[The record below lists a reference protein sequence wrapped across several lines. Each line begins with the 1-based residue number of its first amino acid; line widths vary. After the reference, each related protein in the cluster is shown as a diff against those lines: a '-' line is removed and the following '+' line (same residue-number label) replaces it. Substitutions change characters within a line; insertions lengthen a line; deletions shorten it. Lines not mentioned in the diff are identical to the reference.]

1 MNDLKKFVNYA
12 QPVVKAVKENHNEFH
27 RLEYFSVN
35 AENLFVE
42 EGFLIE
48 FMAEDKYDPKH
59 FNGAI
64 PLVYANWGEETGAS
78 IVLEISPEQ
87 RQLLDP
93 EVIKV
98 LSGKYHREHGQVSE
112 DWEKC
117 ANKTVYVL
125 MDHEYY
131 QTCSGFA
138 PSEEFEDSVNIG
150 WALDFLAHRL
160 GLNYLTIDFPY
171 SRTEYMLIDWEESNV

>member
-1 MNDLKKFVNYA
+1 MNNLQRYVNYA
-12 QPVVKAVKENHNEFH
+12 QPVINAVRENHNEFH
-27 RLEYFSVN
+27 HLEYFSVN
-35 AENLFVE
+35 AEDLFVE

-48 FMAEDKYDPKH
+48 FQSQDKYFPEH

-87 RQLLDP
+87 RQLLSP
-93 EVIKV
+93 EVINVIKGEH
-98 LSGKYHREHGQVSE
+98 LEYH
-112 DWEKC
+112 EKWR
-117 ANKTVYVL
+117 KTAEQTVWLL

-131 QTCSGFA
+131 QTCSGFV
-138 PSEEFEDSVNIG
+138 PSDEFED
-150 WALDFLAHRL
+150 ALNVGHAIDFLAHRM

-171 SRTEYMLIDWEESNV
+171 SRTEYMLESEESNV

>member
-1 MNDLKKFVNYA
+1 MNNLQRFVNYA
-12 QPVVKAVKENHNEFH
+12 QPVVKAVRENHNEFH
-27 RLEYFSVN
+27 HLDYFSVN
-35 AENLFVE
+35 AEDLSVE

-48 FMAEDKYDPKH
+48 YQSQDKNLPEH
-59 FNGAI
+59 FNGDI
-64 PLVYANWGEETGAS
+64 PLVVANWGEETGAS

-87 RQLLDP
+87 RQLLSP
-93 EVIKV
+93 EVINVIKGEH
-98 LSGKYHREHGQVSE
+98 LEYH
-112 DWEKC
+112 EKWR
-117 ANKTVYVL
+117 KTAEQTVWLL

>member
-1 MNDLKKFVNYA
+1 MNNLQRFVNYA
-12 QPVVKAVKENHNEFH
+12 QPVVKAVRENHNEFH

-48 FMAEDKYDPKH
+48 FQSQDKYFPEH

-87 RQLLDP
+87 RQLLSP
-93 EVIKV
+93 EVINVIKGEHLEYQKNGV
-98 LSGKYHREHGQVSE
+98 KLLSKQCGYLWIMSIIKRV
-112 DWEKC
+112 
-117 ANKTVYVL
+117 V
-125 MDHEYY
+125 
-131 QTCSGFA
+131 
-138 PSEEFEDSVNIG
+138 
-150 WALDFLAHRL
+150 ALCRL
-160 GLNYLTIDFPY
+160 TSLKM
-171 SRTEYMLIDWEESNV
+171 R

>member
-1 MNDLKKFVNYA
+1 MNNLQRFVNYA
-12 QPVVKAVKENHNEFH
+12 QPVVKAVRENHNEFH
-27 RLEYFSVN
+27 HLDYFSVN
-35 AENLFVE
+35 AEDLSVE

-48 FMAEDKYDPKH
+48 YQSQDKNLPEH
-59 FNGAI
+59 FINGAI
-64 PLVYANWGEETGAS
+64 PLVVANWGEETGAS

-87 RQLLDP
+87 RQLLSP
-93 EVIKV
+93 EVINVIKGEH
-98 LSGKYHREHGQVSE
+98 LEYH
-112 DWEKC
+112 EKWR
-117 ANKTVYVL
+117 KTAEQTVWLL

>member
-1 MNDLKKFVNYA
+1 MNNLQRFVNYA
-12 QPVVKAVKENHNEFH
+12 QPVVKAVRENHNEFH

-87 RQLLDP
+87 RQLLSP
-93 EVIKV
+93 EVINVIKGEH
-98 LSGKYHREHGQVSE
+98 LEYH
-112 DWEKC
+112 EKWR
-117 ANKTVYVL
+117 KTAEQTVWLL

>member
-1 MNDLKKFVNYA
+1 MNNLQRFVNYA
-12 QPVVKAVKENHNEFH
+12 QPVVKAVRENHNEFH

-48 FMAEDKYDPKH
+48 FMTEDKYDPKH

-87 RQLLDP
+87 RQLLSP
-93 EVIKV
+93 EVINV
-98 LSGKYHREHGQVSE
+98 IQGENLEYAEEWR
-112 DWEKC
+112 
-117 ANKTVYVL
+117 KTAEQTIYLL

-138 PSEEFEDSVNIG
+138 PSEEFKDSVNIG

-171 SRTEYMLIDWEESNV
+171 SRTEYMLIEWEEE

>member
-1 MNDLKKFVNYA
+1 MNNLQRFMNYA
-12 QPVVKAVKENHNEFH
+12 QPVVKAVRENHNEFH

-48 FMAEDKYDPKH
+48 FMTEDKYDPKH

-64 PLVYANWGEETGAS
+64 PLVVANWGEETGAS
-78 IVLEISPEQ
+78 IVLELSAEQ
-87 RQLLDP
+87 RQLLSS
-93 EVIKV
+93 EVAAI
-98 LSGKYHREHGQVSE
+98 LLGE
-112 DWEKC
+112 DYKLWE
-117 ANKTVYVL
+117 NGVVYLL

-131 QTCSGFA
+131 QTCSGFTVTEQIDPTNGGVHNA
-138 PSEEFEDSVNIG
+138 I
-150 WALDFLAHRL
+150 DFLAKSL

-171 SRTEYMLIDWEESNV
+171 SRTEYMLIDWEDV

>member
-1 MNDLKKFVNYA
+1 MNNLQRFVNYA
-12 QPVVKAVKENHNEFH
+12 QPVVKAVRENHNEFH
-27 RLEYFSVN
+27 HLDYFSVN
-35 AENLFVE
+35 AEDLSVE

-48 FMAEDKYDPKH
+48 YQSQDKNLPEH
-59 FNGAI
+59 FINGAI
-64 PLVYANWGEETGAS
+64 PLVVANWGEETGAS

-87 RQLLDP
+87 RQLLSP
-93 EVIKV
+93 EVINV
-98 LSGKYHREHGQVSE
+98 IQGENLEYAEEWR
-112 DWEKC
+112 
-117 ANKTVYVL
+117 KTAEQTIYLL

-138 PSEEFEDSVNIG
+138 PSEEFKDSVNIG

-171 SRTEYMLIDWEESNV
+171 SRTEYMLESEEE